1 MSLKLI
7 NGLFYYEHDLELDNE
22 ALIKEI
28 TTTRENPGSDLDDS
42 RPSHKDVDMQHTFYE
57 DVPLKQQTF
66 SLLSKQVG
74 KVLDDIFNLK
84 TAMNIQEIW
93 GHFTPPGEQ
102 TMIHN
107 HFEKNTRGL
116 SWVYYPHM
124 PENAGN
130 LIFQCQVDTQR
141 IMWEINSTAGKI
153 YFFSRDILHF
163 VTRNASNEN
172 RISISG
178 NVTTG
183 SELNIILNN
192 DHQFTNNY
200 WYFVGRDGERIVPK
214 DEK

>member
-66 SLLSKQVG
+66 SLISKQVG

-183 SELNIILNN
+183 SELNLILNN

>member
-7 NGLFYYEHDLELDNE
+7 NGLFYYEHDLELDNKS
-22 ALIKEI
+22 LIKEI
-28 TTTRENPGSDLDDS
+28 TATRENPGDNLDDS
-42 RPSHKDVDMQHTFYE
+42 RPSHKEVDMQHTFYE
-57 DVPLKQQTF
+57 DVPLKQETF
-66 SLLSKQVG
+66 SLISKQVG
-74 KVLDDIFNLK
+74 KVLDSIFDLK

-107 HFEKNTRGL
+107 HYEKNTRGL

-183 SELNIILNN
+183 SELNLILNN

>member
-7 NGLFYYEHDLELDNE
+7 NGLFYYEHDLELDNKS
-22 ALIKEI
+22 LIKEI
-28 TTTRENPGSDLDDS
+28 TATRENPGDNLDDS
-42 RPSHKDVDMQHTFYE
+42 RPSHKEVDMQHTFYE
-57 DVPLKQQTF
+57 DVPLKQETF
-66 SLLSKQVG
+66 SLISKQVG
-74 KVLDDIFNLK
+74 KVLDSIFDLK

-107 HFEKNTRGL
+107 HYEKNTRGL

-130 LIFQCQVDTQR
+130 LIFHCQVDTQR

-163 VTRNASNEN
+163 VTRNASNKN

-183 SELNIILNN
+183 SELNMILNN
-192 DHQFTNNY
+192 DHQFKNNY
-200 WYFVGRDGERIVPK
+200 WYFVGRDGERIVTN
-214 DEK
+214 EK

>member
-1 MSLKLI
+1 
-7 NGLFYYEHDLELDNE
+7 
-22 ALIKEI
+22 
-28 TTTRENPGSDLDDS
+28 
-42 RPSHKDVDMQHTFYE
+42 
-57 DVPLKQQTF
+57 
-66 SLLSKQVG
+66 
-74 KVLDDIFNLK
+74 
-84 TAMNIQEIW
+84 
-93 GHFTPPGEQ
+93 
-102 TMIHN
+102 MIHN

-183 SELNIILNN
+183 SELNLILNN

>member
-66 SLLSKQVG
+66 SLISKQVG

>member
-7 NGLFYYEHDLELDNE
+7 NGLFYYEHDLELDNKS
-22 ALIKEI
+22 LIKEI
-28 TTTRENPGSDLDDS
+28 TATRENPGDNLDDS
-42 RPSHKDVDMQHTFYE
+42 RPSHKEVDMQHTFYE
-57 DVPLKQQTF
+57 DVPLKQETF
-66 SLLSKQVG
+66 SLISKQVG
-74 KVLDDIFNLK
+74 KVLDSIFDLK

-107 HFEKNTRGL
+107 HYEKNTRGL

-130 LIFQCQVDTQR
+130 LIFHCQVDTQR

-183 SELNIILNN
+183 SELNLILNN

>member
-7 NGLFYYEHDLELDNE
+7 NGLFYYEHELELDNE
-22 ALIKEI
+22 TLVKEI
-28 TTTRENPGSDLDDS
+28 INTRENPGDNLDDS

-57 DVPLKQQTF
+57 DVPLKQETF
-66 SLLSKQVG
+66 DTIGEQVSS
-74 KVLDDIFNLK
+74 VLDSIFNLK
-84 TAMNIQEIW
+84 QAMSINEIW

-107 HFEKNTRGL
+107 HYEKGVKGL

-124 PENAGN
+124 PDNAGN
-130 LIFQCQVDTQR
+130 LIFQCQVETQR

-163 VTRNASNEN
+163 VTRNASNVN

-178 NVTTG
+178 NVTVRP
-183 SELNIILNN
+183 ELENILNN

-200 WYFVGRDGERIVPK
+200 WYFVGRSGERQVINN
-214 DEK
+214 EK

>member
-1 MSLKLI
+1 MP
-7 NGLFYYEHDLELDNE
+7 
-22 ALIKEI
+22 
-28 TTTRENPGSDLDDS
+28 TRENPGDNLDDS
-42 RPSHKDVDMQHTFYE
+42 RPSHKEVDMQHTFYE
-57 DVPLKQQTF
+57 DVPLKQETF
-66 SLLSKQVG
+66 SLISKQVG
-74 KVLDDIFNLK
+74 KVLDSIFDLK

-107 HFEKNTRGL
+107 HYEKNTRGL

-130 LIFQCQVDTQR
+130 LIFHCQVDTQR

-183 SELNIILNN
+183 SELNMILNN
-192 DHQFTNNY
+192 DQ
-200 WYFVGRDGERIVPK
+200 VK
-214 DEK
+214 DLQVII